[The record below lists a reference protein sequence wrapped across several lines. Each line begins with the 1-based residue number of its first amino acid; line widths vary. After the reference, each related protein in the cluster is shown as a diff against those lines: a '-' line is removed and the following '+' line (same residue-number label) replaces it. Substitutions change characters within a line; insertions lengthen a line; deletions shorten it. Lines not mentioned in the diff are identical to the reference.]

1 MRNLLTTIEINLLNQ
16 WRTSVINIFDSEL
29 QVRGSAGVSFGA
41 SLEVELPFII
51 SPSLSTLIVGTR
63 MISKKCFGWY
73 PSSFSWG
80 DSTIA
85 SWTET
90 LWMNSIRCNTLSQQ
104 PYSSDIQF
112 LDSWVF
118 SVPLDLS
125 LHPWL
130 IVLSA
135 LEILSRTKYL
145 SLIPLKNVF
154 LILILDH
161 IPCFQGNRMDRKLQ
175 SCLSQSILGNKKH
188 QNILGQIVLNN
199 RIQRYSLTVT
209 EKIANHGYF

>member
-16 WRTSVINIFDSEL
+16 WRTSVINVLDSEL

-41 SLEVELPFII
+41 SFEVELPFII

-145 SLIPLKNVF
+145 SLIPLKMCSYVWF
-154 LILILDH
+154 LIIFDVLREIEWTENFRAAWVRVSLE
-161 IPCFQGNRMDRKLQ
+161 IRKIRTYLV
-175 SCLSQSILGNKKH
+175 K
-188 QNILGQIVLNN
+188 
-199 RIQRYSLTVT
+199 
-209 EKIANHGYF
+209 